1 MDSFT
6 RHYSAGLIIIVIVL
20 IVIGVRSSWQP
31 RVDELNVL
39 LQADP
44 LVTNYPYQFRVV
56 SFEDG
61 VATMLTPRSFDIP
74 AHRFLQVIY
83 PRLNGLRE
91 DDPAMAAAQQ
101 ALVDA
106 QKRSMDIVEAQP
118 DVKSVHWSLDVRWL
132 ADHGIAGP
140 IPR

>member
-1 MDSFT
+1 MDRFT
-6 RHYSAGLIIIVIVL
+6 RNYIAGLVIIVIVFA
-20 IVIGVRSSWQP
+20 VIGIRSSWQP
-31 RVDELNVL
+31 RADELNVM

-44 LVTNYPYQFRVV
+44 LVVNYPYRFRVV
-56 SFEDG
+56 SYQDG
-61 VATMLTPRSFDIP
+61 VATMLTPRNFDIP
-74 AHRFLQVIY
+74 AYRFLQVIY
-83 PRLNGLRE
+83 PRLHGLAE

-101 ALVDA
+101 ALVNA
-106 QKRSMDIVEAQP
+106 QKRALDLVEAQP